1 MMTPHMPASRW
12 PGIKHANSRLDTS
25 YHPFVFLRVPVNFQ
39 VWNTSSNLKYQFY
52 FDEPLNQDSTLNAGD
67 EITILLNVD
76 GFFYNSCWKI
86 SLSDTT
92 QYILP
97 SIGDVIE
104 INISKPFNSDDTYE
118 FITTRSHIN
127 ESITRN
133 QLDDIYVVPD
143 PYVVTASWEKP
154 LYYSSGRG
162 ERRIDFV
169 NLPQQCTIN
178 IFSMSGQ
185 HIKTIEHS
193 GTIENGS
200 ESWDLVTEDGL
211 TVSYGI
217 YIFHVKVPKIG
228 SKIGKFALIK

>member
-1 MMTPHMPASRW
+1 M
-12 PGIKHANSRLDTS
+12 
-25 YHPFVFLRVPVNFQ
+25 
-39 VWNTSSNLKYQFY
+39 
-52 FDEPLNQDSTLNAGD
+52 
-67 EITILLNVD
+67 
-76 GFFYNSCWKI
+76 
-86 SLSDTT
+86 
-92 QYILP
+92 
-97 SIGDVIE
+97 IE
-104 INISKPFNSDDTYE
+104 INISKPFNSNDTYE
-118 FITTRSHIN
+118 FTTTRSYIN
-127 ESITRN
+127 ETIAPDL
-133 QLDDIYVVPD
+133 LDNIYVVPD

-154 LYYSSGRG
+154 LYYSAGRG

-193 GTIENGS
+193 GSIANGS